1 VASAKRNV
9 ILKAQAAATRESWS
23 FSQISVHKNL
33 LFRKQLKLLAIYAY
47 SCQSFIEN

>member
-1 VASAKRNV
+1 MASVKRNV

-33 LFRKQLKLLAIYAY
+33 SFRKQWKLLAIYAS
-47 SCQSFIEN
+47 SC